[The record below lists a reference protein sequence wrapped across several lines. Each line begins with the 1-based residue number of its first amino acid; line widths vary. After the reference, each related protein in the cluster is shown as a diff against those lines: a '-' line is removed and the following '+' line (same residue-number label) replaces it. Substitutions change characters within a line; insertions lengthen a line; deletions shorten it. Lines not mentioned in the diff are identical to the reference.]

1 MSILGTRLKSLR
13 RESGQTQEYIADLIG
28 VQRVTYSAYE
38 VGRIVPPYKTILKL
52 ADTYRVT
59 VDYLMGQSN
68 FKNYDISSSST
79 IPDVAEQLTII
90 ADELLSDTTVINCN
104 GKMLTNEE
112 KKDILPF
119 VTNCIKM
126 MELLIDK
133 K

>member
-1 MSILGTRLKSLR
+1 MSILGTRLRSLR

-68 FKNYDISSSST
+68 FKTYDINSSST

>member
-68 FKNYDISSSST
+68 FKNYDITSSST

>member
-1 MSILGTRLKSLR
+1 MSILGTRLRSLR

-68 FKNYDISSSST
+68 FKNYDITSSST
-79 IPDVAEQLTII
+79 IPDVAEQLTNI

>member
-1 MSILGTRLKSLR
+1 MSILGTRLRSLR

-68 FKNYDISSSST
+68 FKNYDITSSST